1 MDSSHLRERL
11 VNEGA
16 SMKFLYWL
24 QRLFGSLTSIGSSV
38 RGMRGGGGGQ

>member
-1 MDSSHLRERL
+1 MDGSQPRELL

-24 QRLFGSLTSIGSSV
+24 QRVFGSLTSIGSSA
-38 RGMRGGGGGQ
+38 RSMRGGGGGE